1 MFKVPAMHSLSQ
13 EIQGFSK
20 SRLKKQCTRVT
31 TVTGR
36 RLLERRGDGEDDDGG
51 GRGVE
56 EEEEGAAFGFVEDTS
71 LDLQV
76 GVVRPFLL
84 LALKPGLQ
92 CFNTRPVTPLPVS
105 VSMKLRMS
113 CLCLC
118 QYEAADVLPVSV
130 SMKQLMS
137 CLSADVLPVSV
148 SMKQLMSCLCLC
160 QYEAADVLPV
170 MKLLMSCLCLCQY
183 EAADVLPVS
192 VSMKLLIMK
201 LLMSC
206 LCLCQYEAA
215 DVLPVSVSMK
225 LLMSCLCLCQ
235 YEAADVLPVSVS
247 MKLLMSCL
255 CLSVFCV
262 SGSQDAA
269 HDEETLQRL
278 KVSERGQ
285 NTGVTHVLNVAYGVS
300 NLLPDQLVY
309 KTLQILD
316 LPDTDITSYLEECS
330 GFIELAR
337 QQDGVVL
344 VHCNAGV
351 SRSSSVVIG
360 YLMLREGLTFDDAYS
375 QVKLAR
381 PSTRPN
387 PGFYQQLQTYK
398 P

>member
-1 MFKVPAMHSLSQ
+1 MHSLSQ

-36 RLLERRGDGEDDDGG
+36 RLLERRGDGEDDDG
-51 GRGVE
+51 RGVE

-76 GVVRPFLL
+76 GVVRPFILL
-84 LALKPGLQ
+84 
-92 CFNTRPVTPLPVS
+92 
-105 VSMKLRMS
+105 
-113 CLCLC
+113 
-118 QYEAADVLPVSV
+118 
-130 SMKQLMS
+130 
-137 CLSADVLPVSV
+137 
-148 SMKQLMSCLCLC
+148 
-160 QYEAADVLPV
+160 
-170 MKLLMSCLCLCQY
+170 
-183 EAADVLPVS
+183 
-192 VSMKLLIMK
+192 
-201 LLMSC
+201 
-206 LCLCQYEAA
+206 
-215 DVLPVSVSMK
+215 
-225 LLMSCLCLCQ
+225 
-235 YEAADVLPVSVS
+235 
-247 MKLLMSCL
+247 
-255 CLSVFCV
+255 
-262 SGSQDAA
+262 GSQDAA

-278 KVSERGQ
+278 K
-285 NTGVTHVLNVAYGVS
+285 VTHVLNVAYGVS

-316 LPDTDITSYLEECS
+316 IPETNITSYLEECS

-360 YLMLREGLTFDDAYS
+360 YLMLREGLTFNDAYS